1 MPAIAPI
8 EDLKAAQ
15 EDLLET
21 RENDDLP
28 SVFI

>member
-15 EDLLET
+15 EELLAAKDLEELKA
-21 RENDDLP
+21 
-28 SVFI
+28 V